1 MAETKRTLLK
11 RIDRN
16 VQTLLALHPASLRL
30 RFGTPVTR
38 DNLQGTTMPPTPTTS
53 TLKDNQT
60 VPVTLEVDDFANNPI
75 ANAVFTVP
83 PGWQSSDPTI
93 ATVAASD
100 DGLSAVVST
109 VGPLGQAQITV
120 TGTAVDGRTITGI
133 GQVNIVTSGAATFK
147 LNFGTP
153 VDKA

>member
-16 VQTLLALHPASLRL
+16 VRAMLSLFPASLRL
-30 RFGTPVTR
+30 HFGTPVTR
-38 DNLQGTTMPPTPTTS
+38 DNLPQGTTTMT

-60 VPVTLEVDDFANNPI
+60 VSVTLEVDDVANNPI
-75 ANAVFTVP
+75 ANAVFSVP

-93 ATVAASD
+93 VTVSAAA
-100 DGLSAVVST
+100 DGLSANVT
-109 VGPLGQAQITV
+109 TTGKLGQAQITV

-133 GQVNIVTSGAATFK
+133 GDVSVVTSGPATFK

-153 VDKA
+153 VDKT

>member
-11 RIDRN
+11 QINRN
-16 VQTLLALHPASLRL
+16 VRAMLSLFPASLRL
-30 RFGTPVTR
+30 HFGTPVTR
-38 DNLQGTTMPPTPTTS
+38 DNLPQGTTTMTTI
-53 TLKDNQT
+53 KDNQT
-60 VPVTLEVDDFANNPI
+60 VSVTLEVDDVANNPI

-93 ATVAASD
+93 VTVSAAA
-100 DGLSAVVST
+100 DGLSANVT
-109 VGPLGQAQITV
+109 ATGKLGQAQITV

-133 GQVNIVTSGAATFK
+133 GDVSVVTSGAATFK

-153 VDKA
+153 VDKT

>member
-16 VQTLLALHPASLRL
+16 VQALLSLFPARLRL
-30 RFGTPVTR
+30 HFGTPVTR
-38 DNLQGTTMPPTPTTS
+38 SNLPQGTQTMQ

-60 VPVTLEVDDFANNPI
+60 VPVTLEVDDVANNPI
-75 ANAVFTVP
+75 TDAVFTIP

-93 ATVAASD
+93 VTVSAAA
-100 DGLSAVVST
+100 DGLSANVVT
-109 VGPLGQAQITV
+109 TGKLGQAQITV
-120 TGTAVDGRTITGI
+120 TGTAVDGRIITGI
-133 GQVNIVTSGAATFK
+133 GDVSVVTSGPATFK

-153 VDKA
+153 VDKT